1 MTLNAGQYLAPLNSG
16 QVLSGY
22 AQGVIEGIGVS
33 IAPDGTISLDT
44 AGAATLGFLVSSSA
58 PAPVYNWSTIAGGV
72 NSILTN
78 DGTGNVY
85 WTTNYVTTFPVGDPF
100 PHTGA
105 AGIPAGTTASRPA
118 SLPGLLRYNTDFL
131 RLEFNNGTNYLPVSP
146 ATGGVF
152 SFVSSAAPTPNAP
165 GDIWLDTNTNQAK
178 VWTGVTWIPTTPLA
192 TTLIPGRVIIGANV
206 QVAVDGT
213 ISILTTTG
221 VPGAVSNLGVT
232 TITDNTSSSGSY
244 DSALSAN
251 MGYQLQQQINALII
265 SNNLTFAGLVNGSG
279 ILTYVSPEGSGV
291 GFTLGNP
298 LPFPNPGNN
307 EYFVICEQAGGF
319 TPPGGSYTVTTQG
332 DWFLSNGASWIFLNV
347 GYDPPYAT
355 TTSPGIVRLSTTL
368 ETQTGTDNTVAVTP
382 FSLSS
387 RTATEIRTGIAEISS
402 QAEADAGLD
411 DTTIVSPLKLHNV
424 FSSGA
429 IDANDILLNPV
440 INGNANTQSALND
453 AIYNVSSGDSSLGVT
468 INATGLVVLTAVQA
482 TEVQIGMAEVA
493 SQIETDAGTSDTKM
507 LTPLKLDQY
516 VAGGQIDATEIV
528 VSPPI
533 NGGTT
538 VNQVLL
544 NAVYNVASSNGSV
557 TISESGVGQVDLSI
571 TQATEAQ
578 LGGAQ
583 IATQAEANALTN
595 DLTIITPLKLG
606 AVFSSGSVD
615 AADILL
621 NPTINGTTTV
631 EQALLDAI
639 YNVTS
644 TDSSITIAITAVG
657 QAAITVTQATE
668 TQLGGAEIAT
678 QAETDAGLSDSVLI
692 TPQKLA
698 GYVASGQ
705 IEASEVVVNPA
716 INGNINV
723 QTALTNAIYNVA
735 SSNSSVAVVETAV
748 GQVDVTINQA
758 TTTLLGGAEL
768 ATTAEALAGLNTTN
782 IITPDTLRSAAVFKS
797 DFNAKGDLLSASGND
812 IPVILPVGTDGQF
825 LVANSVQSSGLEWQT
840 LQASYI
846 VVSPAINGL
855 TNVQAVLTDAVYNI
869 ASSDNSIVVV
879 ETLTGQVD
887 VTVRQATES
896 QIGGGEIATQAETD
910 AGLSDSVLI
919 TPQKLAGYIASG
931 QIDASEVIVS
941 PAINGNT
948 DVQAALTDA
957 VYNITSTGNTLGVTS
972 AATGLF
978 NLDVVQATTAQ
989 LGGAELATT
998 AEALAGLN
1006 TTNIITPDT
1015 LRSAAVFKSDFNA
1028 KGDLLS
1034 ASGNDIPVILSIG
1047 VDGQILV
1054 ANSLQTSGLEWQT
1067 LSASN
1072 IIVTPAI
1079 NGLTNLNTIL
1089 NDAVYNIAS
1098 SDNSIVISQAL
1109 TGQVDATVIQ
1119 ATETQLGGAQVATQV
1134 ETETGLLDTLVVTP
1148 LKLRT
1153 AAVYKS
1159 DFNAKG
1165 DILSAASNDSPL
1177 ILPVGTT
1184 GQYLVVDPLAA
1195 TGLKWYT
1202 IPNTT
1207 GVAGFVSN
1215 LGLTTITDNLTSVGS
1230 LDSALSANMG
1240 YALQQQIDALVI
1252 SNNLTL
1258 AGTIDSLGV
1267 LVFVTTEG
1275 IAAGFVLGATLPVS
1289 SALNAEY
1296 YVICEQAG
1304 TITPPGGV
1312 ATVVTQGDWFL
1323 STGTG
1328 YQLLDVGYNAPNATT
1343 AIPGI
1348 VRLSTNAET
1357 QAGLNAT
1364 IAVTPASLES
1374 RQATE
1379 TLTGLI
1385 EIATQA
1391 EANTGTDDVRA
1402 VTPLKMRTSTVYQ
1415 SDFNAKG
1422 DVLSASANDTP
1433 LILSVGADGALLVAD
1448 STTPTGLKWAVQ
1460 AAPGAP
1466 YFETLDDVSGGF
1478 NGVTTSF
1485 GLTIASVAYTP
1496 SPASNIMVFLG
1507 GIAQTPGAS
1516 NAYTIAG
1523 SNISFVNAPPT
1534 GTTFYATTVLN

>member
-1 MTLNAGQYLAPLNSG
+1 
-16 QVLSGY
+16 
-22 AQGVIEGIGVS
+22 
-33 IAPDGTISLDT
+33 
-44 AGAATLGFLVSSSA
+44 
-58 PAPVYNWSTIAGGV
+58 
-72 NSILTN
+72 
-78 DGTGNVY
+78 
-85 WTTNYVTTFPVGDPF
+85 
-100 PHTGA
+100 
-105 AGIPAGTTASRPA
+105 
-118 SLPGLLRYNTDFL
+118 
-131 RLEFNNGTNYLPVSP
+131 
-146 ATGGVF
+146 
-152 SFVSSAAPTPNAP
+152 
-165 GDIWLDTNTNQAK
+165 
-178 VWTGVTWIPTTPLA
+178 
-192 TTLIPGRVIIGANV
+192 
-206 QVAVDGT
+206 
-213 ISILTTTG
+213 
-221 VPGAVSNLGVT
+221 
-232 TITDNTSSSGSY
+232 
-244 DSALSAN
+244 

-332 DWFLSNGASWIFLNV
+332 DWLLSNGAAWIFLNV

-387 RTATEIRTGIAEISS
+387 RTATEIRSGIAEIAS

-440 INGNANTQSALND
+440 INGNANTQSAFND

-482 TEVQIGMAEVA
+482 TEGQIGMAEVA
-493 SQIETDAGTSDTKM
+493 TQIETDAGTSDTKM

-544 NAVYNVASSNGSV
+544 DAVYNVASSNGSV
-557 TISESGVGQVDLSI
+557 TISESGIGQVDLSI

-639 YNVTS
+639 YDVTS
-644 TDSSITIAITAVG
+644 TDNSITIAITAVG

-698 GYVASGQ
+698 GYIASGQ

-716 INGNINV
+716 INGNTNV
-723 QTALTNAIYNVA
+723 QTALTDAIYNVA
-735 SSNSSVAVVETAV
+735 SSNSSIAVVETAV

-812 IPVILPVGTDGQF
+812 IPVILPVG
-825 LVANSVQSSGLEWQT
+825 
-840 LQASYI
+840 I
-846 VVSPAINGL
+846 
-855 TNVQAVLTDAVYNI
+855 
-869 ASSDNSIVVV
+869 
-879 ETLTGQVD
+879 
-887 VTVRQATES
+887 
-896 QIGGGEIATQAETD
+896 
-910 AGLSDSVLI
+910 
-919 TPQKLAGYIASG
+919 
-931 QIDASEVIVS
+931 
-941 PAINGNT
+941 
-948 DVQAALTDA
+948 
-957 VYNITSTGNTLGVTS
+957 
-972 AATGLF
+972 
-978 NLDVVQATTAQ
+978 
-989 LGGAELATT
+989 
-998 AEALAGLN
+998 
-1006 TTNIITPDT
+1006 
-1015 LRSAAVFKSDFNA
+1015 
-1028 KGDLLS
+1028 
-1034 ASGNDIPVILSIG
+1034 
-1047 VDGQILV
+1047 DGQILV

-1072 IIVTPAI
+1072 ILVTPSI
-1079 NGLTNLNTIL
+1079 NGNSNLLTVL

-1098 SDNSIVISQAL
+1098 SDNSIVLSQTL

-1119 ATETQLGGAQVATQV
+1119 ATEIQLGGAQVATQV
-1134 ETETGLLDTLVVTP
+1134 ETETGLLDTLIVTP

-1184 GQYLVVDPLAA
+1184 GQYLVVDTLSA
-1195 TGLKWYT
+1195 TGLNWYT

-1230 LDSALSANMG
+1230 IDSALSANMG
-1240 YALQQQIDALVI
+1240 YVLQQQIDALVI

-1258 AGTIDSLGV
+1258 AGTLNSLGV

-1385 EIATQA
+1385 EIATKA

-1433 LILSVGADGALLVAD
+1433 LILSVGVDGAVLVAD
-1448 STTPTGLKWAVQ
+1448 SATPTGLKWQVQ

-1466 YFETLDDVSGGF
+1466 YFETLDDISAGF

-1485 GLTIASVAYTP
+1485 GLAIASVAYTP

-1507 GIAQTPGAS
+1507 GIAQTPGAG

-1523 SNISFVNAPPT
+1523 SNISFVTAPPT

>member
-44 AGAATLGFLVSSSA
+44 TGAATLGFLVSSSA

-105 AGIPAGTTASRPA
+105 AGIPAGTTANRPA

-232 TITDNTSSSGSY
+232 TITDNTSSSGSI

-251 MGYQLQQQINALII
+251 MGYQLQQQINALVI

-291 GFTLGNP
+291 GFTVGNP
-298 LPFPNPGNN
+298 LPFPNPANN

-332 DWFLSNGASWIFLNV
+332 DWLLSNGASWIFLNV

-453 AIYNVSSGDSSLGVT
+453 AIYNVSSGDLSLGVT

-482 TEVQIGMAEVA
+482 TEGQIGMAEVA

-516 VAGGQIDATEIV
+516 VAGGQINATEIV

-544 NAVYNVASSNGSV
+544 DAVYNVASSNGSV
-557 TISESGVGQVDLSI
+557 TISESAIGQVDLSI

-644 TDSSITIAITAVG
+644 TDNSITIAITAVG

-698 GYVASGQ
+698 GYIASGQ

-716 INGNINV
+716 INGNTNV

-812 IPVILPVGTDGQF
+812 IPVILP
-825 LVANSVQSSGLEWQT
+825 
-840 LQASYI
+840 
-846 VVSPAINGL
+846 
-855 TNVQAVLTDAVYNI
+855 
-869 ASSDNSIVVV
+869 
-879 ETLTGQVD
+879 
-887 VTVRQATES
+887 
-896 QIGGGEIATQAETD
+896 IGI
-910 AGLSDSVLI
+910 
-919 TPQKLAGYIASG
+919 
-931 QIDASEVIVS
+931 
-941 PAINGNT
+941 
-948 DVQAALTDA
+948 
-957 VYNITSTGNTLGVTS
+957 
-972 AATGLF
+972 
-978 NLDVVQATTAQ
+978 
-989 LGGAELATT
+989 
-998 AEALAGLN
+998 
-1006 TTNIITPDT
+1006 
-1015 LRSAAVFKSDFNA
+1015 
-1028 KGDLLS
+1028 
-1034 ASGNDIPVILSIG
+1034 
-1047 VDGQILV
+1047 DGQILV

-1072 IIVTPAI
+1072 ILVTPSI
-1079 NGLTNLNTIL
+1079 NGNSNLLTVL

-1098 SDNSIVISQAL
+1098 SDNSIVLSQTL

-1119 ATETQLGGAQVATQV
+1119 ATEIQLGGAQVATQV
-1134 ETETGLLDTLVVTP
+1134 ETETGLLDTLIVTP

-1195 TGLKWYT
+1195 TGLKWYS

-1230 LDSALSANMG
+1230 RDSALSANMG

-1258 AGTIDSLGV
+1258 AGTINSLGV

-1402 VTPLKMRTSTVYQ
+1402 VTPLKMRTSTVYK

-1433 LILSVGADGALLVAD
+1433 LILSVGVDGAVLVAD
-1448 STTPTGLKWAVQ
+1448 SATPTGLKWQVQ

-1466 YFETLDDVSGGF
+1466 YFETLDDISAGF

-1485 GLTIASVAYTP
+1485 GLAIASVAYTP

-1507 GIAQTPGAS
+1507 GIAQTPGAG

-1523 SNISFVNAPPT
+1523 SNISFVTAPPT

>member
-44 AGAATLGFLVSSSA
+44 TGAATLGFLVSSSA

-105 AGIPAGTTASRPA
+105 AGIPAGTTANRPA

-232 TITDNTSSSGSY
+232 TITDNTSSSGSI

-251 MGYQLQQQINALII
+251 MGYQLQQQINALVI

-291 GFTLGNP
+291 GFTVGNP
-298 LPFPNPGNN
+298 LPFPNPANN

-332 DWFLSNGASWIFLNV
+332 DWLLSNGASWIFLNV

-453 AIYNVSSGDSSLGVT
+453 AIYNVSSGDLSLGVT

-482 TEVQIGMAEVA
+482 TEGQIGMAEVA

-516 VAGGQIDATEIV
+516 VAGGQINATEIV

-544 NAVYNVASSNGSV
+544 DAVYNVASSNGSV
-557 TISESGVGQVDLSI
+557 TISESAIGQVDLSI

-644 TDSSITIAITAVG
+644 TDNSITIAITAVG

-698 GYVASGQ
+698 GYIASGQ

-716 INGNINV
+716 INGNTNV

-812 IPVILPVGTDGQF
+812 IPVILPVG
-825 LVANSVQSSGLEWQT
+825 
-840 LQASYI
+840 I
-846 VVSPAINGL
+846 
-855 TNVQAVLTDAVYNI
+855 
-869 ASSDNSIVVV
+869 
-879 ETLTGQVD
+879 
-887 VTVRQATES
+887 
-896 QIGGGEIATQAETD
+896 
-910 AGLSDSVLI
+910 
-919 TPQKLAGYIASG
+919 
-931 QIDASEVIVS
+931 
-941 PAINGNT
+941 
-948 DVQAALTDA
+948 
-957 VYNITSTGNTLGVTS
+957 
-972 AATGLF
+972 
-978 NLDVVQATTAQ
+978 
-989 LGGAELATT
+989 
-998 AEALAGLN
+998 
-1006 TTNIITPDT
+1006 
-1015 LRSAAVFKSDFNA
+1015 
-1028 KGDLLS
+1028 
-1034 ASGNDIPVILSIG
+1034 
-1047 VDGQILV
+1047 DGQILV

-1072 IIVTPAI
+1072 ILVTPSI
-1079 NGLTNLNTIL
+1079 NGNSNLLTVL

-1098 SDNSIVISQAL
+1098 SDNSIVLSQTL

-1119 ATETQLGGAQVATQV
+1119 ATEIQLGGAQVATQV
-1134 ETETGLLDTLVVTP
+1134 ETETGLLDTLIVTP

-1195 TGLKWYT
+1195 TGLKWYS

-1230 LDSALSANMG
+1230 RDSALSANMG

-1258 AGTIDSLGV
+1258 AGTINSLGV

-1402 VTPLKMRTSTVYQ
+1402 VTPLKMRTSTVYK

-1433 LILSVGADGALLVAD
+1433 LILSVGVDGAVLVAD
-1448 STTPTGLKWAVQ
+1448 SATPTGLKWQVQ

-1466 YFETLDDVSGGF
+1466 YFETLDDISAGF

-1485 GLTIASVAYTP
+1485 GLAIASVAYTP

-1507 GIAQTPGAS
+1507 GIAQTPGAG

-1523 SNISFVNAPPT
+1523 SNISFVTAPPT

>member
-33 IAPDGTISLDT
+33 IAPDGTISLDPT
-44 AGAATLGFLVSSSA
+44 GAATLGFLVSSSA
-58 PAPVYNWSTIAGGV
+58 PAPIYNWSTIAGGV

-105 AGIPAGTTASRPA
+105 AGIPAGTTANRPA

-251 MGYQLQQQINALII
+251 MGYQLQQQINALVI

-291 GFTLGNP
+291 GFTVGNP
-298 LPFPNPGNN
+298 LPFPNPANN

-319 TPPGGSYTVTTQG
+319 TPPGGSFTVTTQG
-332 DWFLSNGASWIFLNV
+332 DWLLSNGATWIFLNV

-424 FSSGA
+424 FSNGA

-453 AIYNVSSGDSSLGVT
+453 AIYNVSSGDLSLGVT

-482 TEVQIGMAEVA
+482 TEGQIGMAEVA

-544 NAVYNVASSNGSV
+544 DAVYNVASSNGSV
-557 TISESGVGQVDLSI
+557 TISESGIGQVNLSI
-571 TQATEAQ
+571 TQATETQ
-578 LGGAQ
+578 IGGAL
-583 IATQAEANALTN
+583 IATQAQANALTN
-595 DLTIITPLKLG
+595 DLTIITPEKLG
-606 AVFSSGSVD
+606 VVFSSGSID

-639 YNVTS
+639 YDVTS

-698 GYVASGQ
+698 GYIASGQ

-716 INGNINV
+716 INGNTNV

-735 SSNSSVAVVETAV
+735 SSNSSIAVVETAV

-812 IPVILPVGTDGQF
+812 IPVILP
-825 LVANSVQSSGLEWQT
+825 
-840 LQASYI
+840 
-846 VVSPAINGL
+846 
-855 TNVQAVLTDAVYNI
+855 
-869 ASSDNSIVVV
+869 
-879 ETLTGQVD
+879 
-887 VTVRQATES
+887 
-896 QIGGGEIATQAETD
+896 IGI
-910 AGLSDSVLI
+910 
-919 TPQKLAGYIASG
+919 
-931 QIDASEVIVS
+931 
-941 PAINGNT
+941 
-948 DVQAALTDA
+948 
-957 VYNITSTGNTLGVTS
+957 
-972 AATGLF
+972 
-978 NLDVVQATTAQ
+978 
-989 LGGAELATT
+989 
-998 AEALAGLN
+998 
-1006 TTNIITPDT
+1006 
-1015 LRSAAVFKSDFNA
+1015 
-1028 KGDLLS
+1028 
-1034 ASGNDIPVILSIG
+1034 
-1047 VDGQILV
+1047 DGQILV

-1072 IIVTPAI
+1072 ILVTPSI
-1079 NGLTNLNTIL
+1079 NGNSNLLTVL

-1098 SDNSIVISQAL
+1098 SDNSIVLSQTL

-1119 ATETQLGGAQVATQV
+1119 ATEIQLGGAQVATQV
-1134 ETETGLLDTLVVTP
+1134 ETETGLLDTLIVTP

-1195 TGLKWYT
+1195 TGLNWYT

-1215 LGLTTITDNLTSVGS
+1215 LGLTTITDNLTSAGS
-1230 LDSALSANMG
+1230 RDSALSANMG

-1258 AGTIDSLGV
+1258 AGTINSLGV

-1422 DVLSASANDTP
+1422 DLLSASANDTP
-1433 LILSVGADGALLVAD
+1433 LILSVGVDGAVLVAD
-1448 STTPTGLKWAVQ
+1448 SVTPTGLKWQVQ

-1466 YFETLDDVSGGF
+1466 YFETLDNISAGF

-1485 GLTIASVAYTP
+1485 GLAIASVAYTP

-1507 GIAQTPGAS
+1507 GIAQTPGAG

-1523 SNISFVNAPPT
+1523 SNISFVTAPPT

>member
-44 AGAATLGFLVSSSA
+44 TGAATLGFLVSSSA

-178 VWTGVTWIPTTPLA
+178 VWTGVSWTPTTPLA

-232 TITDNTSSSGSY
+232 TITDNTSSSGSI

-332 DWFLSNGASWIFLNV
+332 DWLLSNGAAWIFLNV

-387 RTATEIRTGIAEISS
+387 RTATEIRSGIAEIAS

-482 TEVQIGMAEVA
+482 TEGQIGMAEVA
-493 SQIETDAGTSDTKM
+493 TQIETDAGTSDTKM

-544 NAVYNVASSNGSV
+544 DAVYNVASSNGSV
-557 TISESGVGQVDLSI
+557 TISESGIGQVDLSI

-639 YNVTS
+639 YDVTS
-644 TDSSITIAITAVG
+644 TDNSITIAITAVG

-698 GYVASGQ
+698 GYIASGQ

-716 INGNINV
+716 INGNTNV
-723 QTALTNAIYNVA
+723 QTALTDAIYNVA
-735 SSNSSVAVVETAV
+735 SSNSSIAVVETAV

-812 IPVILPVGTDGQF
+812 IPVILPVG
-825 LVANSVQSSGLEWQT
+825 
-840 LQASYI
+840 I
-846 VVSPAINGL
+846 
-855 TNVQAVLTDAVYNI
+855 
-869 ASSDNSIVVV
+869 
-879 ETLTGQVD
+879 
-887 VTVRQATES
+887 
-896 QIGGGEIATQAETD
+896 
-910 AGLSDSVLI
+910 
-919 TPQKLAGYIASG
+919 
-931 QIDASEVIVS
+931 
-941 PAINGNT
+941 
-948 DVQAALTDA
+948 
-957 VYNITSTGNTLGVTS
+957 
-972 AATGLF
+972 
-978 NLDVVQATTAQ
+978 
-989 LGGAELATT
+989 
-998 AEALAGLN
+998 
-1006 TTNIITPDT
+1006 
-1015 LRSAAVFKSDFNA
+1015 
-1028 KGDLLS
+1028 
-1034 ASGNDIPVILSIG
+1034 
-1047 VDGQILV
+1047 DGQILV

-1072 IIVTPAI
+1072 ILVTPSI
-1079 NGLTNLNTIL
+1079 NGNSNLLTVL

-1098 SDNSIVISQAL
+1098 SDNSIVLSQTL

-1119 ATETQLGGAQVATQV
+1119 ATEIQLGGAQVATQV
-1134 ETETGLLDTLVVTP
+1134 ETETGLLDTLIVTP

-1184 GQYLVVDPLAA
+1184 GQYLVVDTLSA
-1195 TGLKWYT
+1195 TGLNWYT

-1230 LDSALSANMG
+1230 IDSALSANMG
-1240 YALQQQIDALVI
+1240 YVLQQQIDALVI

-1258 AGTIDSLGV
+1258 AGTLNSLGV

-1433 LILSVGADGALLVAD
+1433 LILSVGVDGAVLVAD
-1448 STTPTGLKWAVQ
+1448 SATPTGLKWQVQ

-1466 YFETLDDVSGGF
+1466 YFETLDDISAGF

-1485 GLTIASVAYTP
+1485 GLAIASVAYTP

-1507 GIAQTPGAS
+1507 GIAQTPGAG

-1523 SNISFVNAPPT
+1523 SNISFVTAPPT

>member
-44 AGAATLGFLVSSSA
+44 TGAATLGFLVSSSA

-232 TITDNTSSSGSY
+232 TITDNTSSSGSI

-332 DWFLSNGASWIFLNV
+332 DWLLSNGAAWIFLNV

-468 INATGLVVLTAVQA
+468 INATGLVVLTAIQA
-482 TEVQIGMAEVA
+482 TEGQIGMAEVA

-544 NAVYNVASSNGSV
+544 NAIYNVASSNGSV
-557 TISESGVGQVDLSI
+557 TILESGIGQVDLSI
-571 TQATEAQ
+571 TQATETL

-621 NPTINGTTTV
+621 NPTINGTATV

-644 TDSSITIAITAVG
+644 TDNSITIAITAVG

-698 GYVASGQ
+698 GYIASGQ

-716 INGNINV
+716 INGNTNV

-812 IPVILPVGTDGQF
+812 IPVILP
-825 LVANSVQSSGLEWQT
+825 
-840 LQASYI
+840 
-846 VVSPAINGL
+846 
-855 TNVQAVLTDAVYNI
+855 
-869 ASSDNSIVVV
+869 
-879 ETLTGQVD
+879 
-887 VTVRQATES
+887 
-896 QIGGGEIATQAETD
+896 IGI
-910 AGLSDSVLI
+910 
-919 TPQKLAGYIASG
+919 
-931 QIDASEVIVS
+931 
-941 PAINGNT
+941 
-948 DVQAALTDA
+948 
-957 VYNITSTGNTLGVTS
+957 
-972 AATGLF
+972 
-978 NLDVVQATTAQ
+978 
-989 LGGAELATT
+989 
-998 AEALAGLN
+998 
-1006 TTNIITPDT
+1006 
-1015 LRSAAVFKSDFNA
+1015 
-1028 KGDLLS
+1028 
-1034 ASGNDIPVILSIG
+1034 
-1047 VDGQILV
+1047 DGQILV

-1072 IIVTPAI
+1072 ILVTPSI
-1079 NGLTNLNTIL
+1079 NGNSNLLTVL

-1098 SDNSIVISQAL
+1098 SDNSIVLSQTL

-1119 ATETQLGGAQVATQV
+1119 ATEIQLGGAQVATQA
-1134 ETETGLLDTLVVTP
+1134 ETETGLLDTLIVTP

-1195 TGLKWYT
+1195 TGLNWYT

-1240 YALQQQIDALVI
+1240 YVLQQQIDALVI

-1258 AGTIDSLGV
+1258 AGTINSLGV

-1275 IAAGFVLGATLPVS
+1275 IAAGFVLGATLPAS
-1289 SALNAEY
+1289 TALNAEY

-1433 LILSVGADGALLVAD
+1433 LILSVGVDGAVLVAD
-1448 STTPTGLKWAVQ
+1448 SATPTGLKWQVQ

-1466 YFETLDDVSGGF
+1466 YFETLDDISAGF

-1485 GLTIASVAYTP
+1485 GLAIASVAYTP

-1507 GIAQTPGAS
+1507 GIAQTPGAG

-1523 SNISFVNAPPT
+1523 SNISFVTAPPT

>member
-105 AGIPAGTTASRPA
+105 AGIPAGTTANRPA

-232 TITDNTSSSGSY
+232 TITDNTSSAGSI

-332 DWFLSNGASWIFLNV
+332 DWLLSNGAAWIFLNV

-424 FSSGA
+424 FSSGS

-482 TEVQIGMAEVA
+482 TESQIGMAEVA

-516 VAGGQIDATEIV
+516 VAGGQINATEIV

-544 NAVYNVASSNGSV
+544 DAIYNVASSNGSV
-557 TISESGVGQVDLSI
+557 TISESVIGQVDLSI

-606 AVFSSGSVD
+606 TVFSSGSVD

-644 TDSSITIAITAVG
+644 TDNSITIAITAVG

-698 GYVASGQ
+698 GYIASGQ

-716 INGNINV
+716 INGNTNV

-869 ASSDNSIVVV
+869 
-879 ETLTGQVD
+879 
-887 VTVRQATES
+887 
-896 QIGGGEIATQAETD
+896 
-910 AGLSDSVLI
+910 
-919 TPQKLAGYIASG
+919 
-931 QIDASEVIVS
+931 
-941 PAINGNT
+941 
-948 DVQAALTDA
+948 
-957 VYNITSTGNTLGVTS
+957 TSTGNTLGVTS

-1034 ASGNDIPVILSIG
+1034 ASGNDIPVILPIG
-1047 VDGQILV
+1047 TDGQILV

-1098 SDNSIVISQAL
+1098 SDNSIVIAQTL

-1119 ATETQLGGAQVATQV
+1119 ATEIQLGGAQVATQV
-1134 ETETGLLDTLVVTP
+1134 ETETGLLDTLIVTP

-1195 TGLKWYT
+1195 TGLKWYS

-1258 AGTIDSLGV
+1258 AGTINSLGV

-1496 SPASNIMVFLG
+1496 SPASNIMVFIG